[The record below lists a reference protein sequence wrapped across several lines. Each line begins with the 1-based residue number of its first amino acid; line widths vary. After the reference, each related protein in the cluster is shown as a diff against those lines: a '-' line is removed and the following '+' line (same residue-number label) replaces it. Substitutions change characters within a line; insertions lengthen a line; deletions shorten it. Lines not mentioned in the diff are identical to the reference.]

1 MFGAFLAVS
10 VLVGLTSV
18 VAQIVVPLAA
28 HMATDETRGK
38 VVGQV
43 MSGLLLGILLA
54 RSASSFV
61 ANWFGWRAIYVV
73 SAVIMIALVVALRRL
88 LPEYRPT
95 HVSGYRDLLVST
107 LELPRQLPVLRWRA
121 VSQACM
127 FGAFTVYWTGIAYEL
142 VGAHHLSQAQIGVFA
157 LVGAAGAASAPIAG
171 RLADRGHGRAAS
183 GAAIALA
190 AAALVLAAL
199 GASSIVLLALA
210 GILLDLAVQCHQV
223 MSQQEIY
230 ALRGEA
236 RARINTVYMTTVF
249 IGGAIA
255 SAVAGALHSA
265 YGWTGMCWFGAALP
279 VLGLILWTARLR
291 PSQAAR

>member
-1 MFGAFLAVS
+1 MRSPSTGPGS
-10 VLVGLTSV
+10 PTSWS
-18 VAQIVVPLAA
+18 ARTTSA
-28 HMATDETRGK
+28 RR
-38 VVGQV
+38 
-43 MSGLLLGILLA
+43 
-54 RSASSFV
+54 RSA
-61 ANWFGWRAIYVV
+61 I
-73 SAVIMIALVVALRRL
+73 
-88 LPEYRPT
+88 
-95 HVSGYRDLLVST
+95 
-107 LELPRQLPVLRWRA
+107 
-121 VSQACM
+121 
-127 FGAFTVYWTGIAYEL
+127 
-142 VGAHHLSQAQIGVFA
+142 FA

-279 VLGLILWTARLR
+279 VLGLILWTAKLR
-291 PSQAAR
+291 PSHAAR